1 VKRIQYFKDF
11 GIVFVKQYQNSEMKF
26 YILFL
31 LCISFLTSC
40 LAIKTTPANKSIIGK
55 KIEYGVASWY
65 GPGFHGKKTANGETF
80 DMNALTA
87 AHRTLPF
94 NTLVKVVNVKNGL
107 SVTVRINDRGPYAK
121 NRVIDLSKRA
131 AEKLKMIESGTATI
145 ELILL
150 KSDRE
155 ISKKLTTPH
164 YAIQIGSYASK
175 SSALRKQN
183 EVKDSRIEEVFI
195 EGQLI
200 HRVYVGLF
208 TEEEEAHKM
217 NKIMASEGI
226 QGFVKQIE
234 N

>member
-1 VKRIQYFKDF
+1 
-11 GIVFVKQYQNSEMKF
+11 MK
-26 YILFL
+26 YYLPFL
-31 LCISFLTSC
+31 LCLSFLTSC
-40 LAIKTTPANKSIIGK
+40 SAVKTVPANKAIIGK
-55 KIEYGVASWY
+55 KIESGIASWY

-94 NTLVKVVNVKNGL
+94 NTLVKVVNLNNGL

-121 NRVIDLSKRA
+121 NRVIDLSKKA
-131 AEKLKMIESGTATI
+131 AGKLRMIESGTANI

-175 SSALRKQN
+175 SSAIRKQS
-183 EVKDSRIEEVFI
+183 EVKGARIEEVFI

-208 TEEEEAHKM
+208 TDEKEAHKM